1 MDIVVIVVIVLMALA
16 ALWWILKP
24 LFAESEDVK
33 AFSPEDQQVLELEER
48 RDTIYATIKD
58 LKQDL
63 EDNKITETDFQQLRA
78 ELMQQAAIILRQLDQ
93 LTGDADLRLNAKIDA
108 LLTDFQANA
117 NGNAA
122 DSALAQSVR
131 AEILQEIKAPSK
143 TLCPNC
149 SHPVA
154 PEDTFC
160 TQCGTP
166 LTNLCPHCQNVIAPD
181 DVFCAHCGAGLPEA
195 EVA

>member
-1 MDIVVIVVIVLMALA
+1 MDIVVVVVIVLMALV
-16 ALWWILKP
+16 ALWWIFKP
-24 LFAESEDVK
+24 LFAESEEEVEI
-33 AFSPEDQQVLELEER
+33 FSPEDQQILELEER
-48 RDTIYATIKD
+48 RDTLYATIKD

-63 EDNKITETDFQQLRA
+63 EDNKITEPDFQQLRA
-78 ELMQQAAIILRQLDQ
+78 ELMQQAAAILRQIDQ
-93 LTGDADLRLNAKIDA
+93 LTGDADLRLNAEIDA
-108 LLTDFQANA
+108 LLTDFQAN
-117 NGNAA
+117 GNAA
-122 DSALAQSVR
+122 LIQSAR
-131 AEILQEIKAPSK
+131 AEILQEIKAPPK

-149 SHPVA
+149 SHPVD

-181 DVFCAHCGAGLPEA
+181 DVFCTHCGAKLLEA

>member
-1 MDIVVIVVIVLMALA
+1 MDIVVVVVIVLMALV
-16 ALWWILKP
+16 ALWWIFKP
-24 LFAESEDVK
+24 LFAESEEEVEI
-33 AFSPEDQQVLELEER
+33 FSPEDQRLLELEER
-48 RDTIYATIKD
+48 RDTLYVTIKD
-58 LKQDL
+58 LKQNL
-63 EDNKITETDFQQLRA
+63 EDKKITEADFQQLRA
-78 ELMQQAAIILRQLDQ
+78 ELMQQAAIILRQIDQ
-93 LTGDADLRLNAKIDA
+93 LTGDADLRLNARIDA
-108 LLTDFQANA
+108 LLTDFQAN
-117 NGNAA
+117 GNTVDAA
-122 DSALAQSVR
+122 LVQSAR
-131 AEILQEIKAPSK
+131 AEILRETKASPK

-181 DVFCAHCGAGLPEA
+181 DVFCTHCGVRLLEE

>member
-1 MDIVVIVVIVLMALA
+1 MDIVVVVVIVLMTLV
-16 ALWWILKP
+16 ALWWIFKP
-24 LFAESEDVK
+24 LFAESEAEVEI
-33 AFSPEDQQVLELEER
+33 FSPEDQQLLELEER
-48 RDTIYATIKD
+48 RDTLYATIKD

-63 EDNKITETDFQQLRA
+63 EDNKIAEADFQQLRA
-78 ELMQQAAIILRQLDQ
+78 ELMQQAAIILRQIDQ
-93 LTGDADLRLNAKIDA
+93 LAGDADLRLNARIDA
-108 LLTDFQANA
+108 LLTDFQANSNPA
-117 NGNAA
+117 DAA
-122 DSALAQSVR
+122 LIQSAR
-131 AEILQEIKAPSK
+131 AEILQETKAPPK

-149 SHPVA
+149 SHPVD

-181 DVFCAHCGAGLPEA
+181 DVFCTHCGARLLES